1 MLYTGPQ
8 QHGAAPLFLGDQTMT
23 MNVTISLAD
32 RYAAAKAAADAA
44 NEALEALKKEVK
56 ALGMETL
63 HGITCD
69 LTLSLSEQ
77 RRLDTK
83 ALEQFLTAEQIDAC
97 KKPILVETIRVRAKG
112 IAG

>member
-1 MLYTGPQ
+1 
-8 QHGAAPLFLGDQTMT
+8 MT

-56 ALGMETL
+56 ALGQEKL
-63 HGITCD
+63 FGVTCD

-77 RRLDTK
+77 MRLDQK
-83 ALEQFLTAEQIDAC
+83 KVAALLTEDQLAAC
-97 KKPILVETIRVRAKG
+97 KSPVLVETIRVKAKG
-112 IAG
+112 L